1 MLKLRKCLLSILAVV
16 LCLILVF
23 NAGIVQCFAVAG
35 VDDALFWL
43 LVAVLASSGITFAS
57 VADAHTGCDA
67 LWNNFDTSTQD
78 FLLRKVDTILGASG
92 IASTTTIGINF
103 LIDQWTNIIQGITS
117 TFGDYTGTDAVINI
131 GRSGILTIDDPL
143 ISFNITYN
151 PGSYIIYNISG
162 NSSISIIGA
171 SSDGTVPS
179 YLNMDMSASN
189 YVCQYFNIANVFTAA
204 QRYSVS
210 QVVANQYNIG
220 LMISNNTYTDIGFH
234 GMPSLT
240 RFKYFLGQPLTINL
254 LSDGKFTMTTDG
266 INIVQNGYLR
276 NTSIP
281 VPGSICPDGIWN
293 SRKDYTDWLNDLIF
307 GNSDAAALGNP
318 GIDAVAYP
326 GNDVWHDG
334 SINDDVDVG
343 SPSIGISVP
352 TDLND
357 DIIGVLTPDVA
368 RDYENTDVKEKDIV
382 TTETDVNPDEQT
394 NTPTKDKPAK
404 VFPALSLP
412 EVLFKEKFPFCLPW
426 DLYNLFVGM
435 SETAEA
441 PRFTIPYKNE
451 MLGIEENYTL
461 DLSRFD
467 DAAKVIRFFVGAGF
481 VMALILISRKLTGSE

>member
-1 MLKLRKCLLSILAVV
+1 MLKLRKYLLQVISVV
-16 LCLILVF
+16 LCLILIF

-78 FLLRKVDTILGASG
+78 FLLRKVDTIVGASG
-92 IASTTTIGINF
+92 IASTITIGMNF
-103 LIDQWTNIIQGITS
+103 LIDQWTNIIQGITA

-131 GRSGILTIDDPL
+131 GRSGILTADDPTMT
-143 ISFNITYN
+143 FNVTYN
-151 PGSYIIYNISG
+151 PGSYIVYKISN
-162 NSSISIIGA
+162 NSSISMIGA

-189 YVCQYFNIANVFTAA
+189 YICQYINIANVFTSGHRFAVS
-204 QRYSVS
+204 SVFT
-210 QVVANQYNIG
+210 NPYNIS
-220 LMISNNTYTDIGFH
+220 LSYRINDISFNGS
-234 GMPSLT
+234 PSRT
-240 RFKYFLGQPLTINL
+240 RFKYFLGQPLSINY
-254 LSDGKFTMTTDG
+254 LSDGKFTMTVDG
-266 INIVQNGYLR
+266 INIVQNGYLM

-293 SRKDYTDWLNDLIF
+293 SEKDYTDWLNDLIF
-307 GNSDAAALGNP
+307 GNSDAALGNP

-357 DIIGVLTPDVA
+357 DIIGVLTPDIA
-368 RDYENTDVKEKDIV
+368 RDYENTDVKEKDIA
-382 TTETDVNPDEQT
+382 TTDTDVNPDEQT
-394 NTPTKDKPAK
+394 NTPTKDKPSK
-404 VFPALSLP
+404 VFPGLSLP

-435 SETAEA
+435 SATAEA
-441 PRFTIPYKNE
+441 PKFTIPYKNE

-467 DAAKVIRFFVGAGF
+467 NAAKVIRFFVGAGF

>member
-1 MLKLRKCLLSILAVV
+1 MLKLRKYLLQILSVV
-16 LCLILVF
+16 LCLILIF
-23 NAGIVQCFAVAG
+23 NACIVQCFAVAG

-43 LVAVLASSGITFAS
+43 LVAVLASSGVTFAS
-57 VADAHTGCDA
+57 VADAHIGCDA
-67 LWNNFDTSTQD
+67 LWNNFDTGTQNQ
-78 FLLRKVDTILGASG
+78 LLQKADAILGASG
-92 IASTTTIGINF
+92 IASTTTIGMNF
-103 LIDQWTNIIQGITS
+103 LIEQWTNIIQGITA
-117 TFGDYTGTDAVINI
+117 TFGDYTGTDAVVNI
-131 GRSGILTIDDPL
+131 GRSSVLTADDPTMT
-143 ISFNITYN
+143 FNVTYN
-151 PGSYIIYNISG
+151 PGSYIVYKISN
-162 NSSISIIGA
+162 NSSISMIGA

-189 YVCQYFNIANVFTAA
+189 YICQYINIANVFTSG
-204 QRYSVS
+204 QRFAVSSVFT
-210 QVVANQYNIG
+210 NPYNIS
-220 LMISNNTYTDIGFH
+220 LSYRINDISFNGS
-234 GMPSLT
+234 PSRT
-240 RFKYFLGQPLTINL
+240 RFKYFLGQPLSINY
-254 LSDGKFTMTTDG
+254 LSDGKFTMTVDG
-266 INIVQNGYLR
+266 INIVQNGYLM

-293 SRKDYTDWLNDLIF
+293 SEKDYTDWLNDLIF

>member
-1 MLKLRKCLLSILAVV
+1 MLKLRKCLLSILSVV
-16 LCLILVF
+16 LCLILIF

-43 LVAVLASSGITFAS
+43 LVAVLASSGVTFAS

-67 LWNNFDTSTQD
+67 LWNNFDTATQNL
-78 FLLRKVDTILGASG
+78 FLQKVDTIIGASG
-92 IASTTTIGINF
+92 IASTTTIGMNF

-117 TFGDYTGTDAVINI
+117 TFGNYTGTDAVINV
-131 GRSGILTIDDPL
+131 GRSGVLTADDP
-143 ISFNITYN
+143 IMTFDVTYN
-151 PGSYIIYNISG
+151 PGSYIVYKISD
-162 NSSISIIGA
+162 NSSISMIGA

-179 YLNMDMSASN
+179 YLNMDMSAPTFVCH
-189 YVCQYFNIANVFTAA
+189 YVNVAGVFSGGQRLNVSTANT
-204 QRYSVS
+204 
-210 QVVANQYNIG
+210 NKYNISLSYG
-220 LMISNNTYTDIGFH
+220 INDIVFNSPQSRGIFQ
-234 GMPSLT
+234 
-240 RFKYFLGQPLTINL
+240 YYQGQRLKFNY
-254 LSDGKFTMTTDG
+254 LSKGFTMTVDG
-266 INIVQNGYLR
+266 VNIVQNGYLMK
-276 NTSIP
+276 TSIP
-281 VPGSICPDGIWN
+281 VSDSICPDGVWN
-293 SRKDYTDWLNDLIF
+293 STEDYVNWLNDLIF
-307 GNSDAAALGNP
+307 GNSDVALGNP
-318 GIDAVAYP
+318 GIDATAYP

-334 SINDDVDVG
+334 SIRDDVDVG

-357 DIIGVLTPDVA
+357 DIIGVLTPDIA
-368 RDYENTDVKEKDIV
+368 RDYENTDIKEKDIA
-382 TTETDVNPDEQT
+382 TTDTDVNPDEQT

-404 VFPALSLP
+404 VFPGLSLP

-435 SETAEA
+435 SATAEA
-441 PRFTIPYKNE
+441 PKFTIPYKNE

>member
-23 NAGIVQCFAVAG
+23 NASIVQCFAVAG

-43 LVAVLASSGITFAS
+43 LVAVLASSGVTFAS
-57 VADAHTGCDA
+57 VADAHVGCDA
-67 LWNNFDTSTQD
+67 LWNNFDTGTQNQ
-78 FLLRKVDTILGASG
+78 LLQKADTIVGASG
-92 IASTTTIGINF
+92 IASTITIGMNF
-103 LIDQWTNIIQGITS
+103 LIDQWTNIIQGITA
-117 TFGDYTGTDAVINI
+117 TFGDYTGTDAVVDI
-131 GRSGILTIDDPL
+131 GRSGILTADNPTMT
-143 ISFNITYN
+143 FNVTYN
-151 PGSYIIYNISG
+151 PGSYIVYKISN
-162 NSSISIIGA
+162 NSSISMIGA

-189 YVCQYFNIANVFTAA
+189 YICQYINIANVFTSG
-204 QRYSVS
+204 QRFAVSSVFT
-210 QVVANQYNIG
+210 NPYNIS
-220 LMISNNTYTDIGFH
+220 LSYRINDISFNGS
-234 GMPSLT
+234 PSRT
-240 RFKYFLGQPLTINL
+240 RFKYFLGQPLSINY
-254 LSDGKFTMTTDG
+254 LSDGKFTMTVDG
-266 INIVQNGYLR
+266 INIVQNGYLM

-293 SRKDYTDWLNDLIF
+293 SERDYTDWLNDLIF
-307 GNSDAAALGNP
+307 GNNDIALGNP
-318 GIDAVAYP
+318 GIDATAYP